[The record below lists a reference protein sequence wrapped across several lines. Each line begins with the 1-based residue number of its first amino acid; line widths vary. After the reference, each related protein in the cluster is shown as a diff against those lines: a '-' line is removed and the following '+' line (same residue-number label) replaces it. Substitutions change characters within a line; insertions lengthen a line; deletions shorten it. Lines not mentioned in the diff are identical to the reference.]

1 MVVIIDI
8 TPLVMVVV
16 VVTTMVEDVSIILT
30 GEVITIVGLIK
41 LLFTDSGESGDVII
55 VGING
60 VVTDTPSLGISL
72 NVTTAM
78 EVSGAPLG
86 ISLNVT
92 TGTVM
97 KFELVTSIVDIVRL
111 MLGVSLSDKIIG
123 DIVAFIGSIGVEL
136 LIMVTLSFCA
146 AVSNGWQKTCTNNDS
161 TNTELFMLLA
171 GYKIE

>member
-1 MVVIIDI
+1 MMVVIIGM
-8 TPLVMVVV
+8 TPLVTVVV

-30 GEVITIVGLIK
+30 GDVITIVEMIK
-41 LLFTDSGESGDVII
+41 LLFTDSGDVIK

-60 VVTDTPSLGISL
+60 AVADTPSLGISL

-78 EVSGAPLG
+78 EVKGAPLG

-97 KFELVTSIVDIVRL
+97 KFELVTSMVDIVRL
-111 MLGVSLSDKIIG
+111 MLGVSLSDEIVR
-123 DIVAFIGSIGVEL
+123 DIVTFTGSIGVEL

-146 AVSNGWQKTCTNNDS
+146 AVSNRWQKTCTNNDS